1 MKKFLASIKK
11 FSCES
16 KTFFLTIFFFW
27 VYYKMVEFTRKEY
40 DIIAK
45 NRGIIGPQKMYTQE
59 LLNTLSR
66 CDSRC
71 KVKSICKKLSK
82 IGLGKIA
89 KKQYFKK

>member
-1 MKKFLASIKK
+1 M
-11 FSCES
+11 
-16 KTFFLTIFFFW
+16 
-27 VYYKMVEFTRKEY
+27 EFTRKEY

-45 NRGIIGPQKMYTQE
+45 NRGIIEPQKMYTQE
-59 LLNTLSR
+59 LLNALSR

-89 KKQYFKK
+89 KKQYFKKWIKSSQKAAKKKSIDELKAIDRFGRIKNG

>member
-1 MKKFLASIKK
+1 M
-11 FSCES
+11 
-16 KTFFLTIFFFW
+16 
-27 VYYKMVEFTRKEY
+27 EFTRKEY
-40 DIIAK
+40 DIAK

-89 KKQYFKK
+89 KKQYFKKWIKSSQKAAKKKINRWIKSNW